1 MDDVQALI
9 EKIRRTIL
17 AEAEQKLADE
27 SFQHLRHSLH
37 CGRMKDADGGACVAG
52 ESGIVMEMYLKFYN
66 GRVERAS
73 YVSDGGGAS
82 CLCGSNTAEL
92 AIGKT
97 PKELLALKPSDVL
110 KRVQR
115 SGEGVEKQAML
126 AVESLHKAV
135 ESYWIARNGKGLNA
149 LQRRQPRF
157 VAVGRGTSYMQH
169 SH

>member
-9 EKIRRTIL
+9 EKIRKTIV

-27 SFQHLRHSLH
+27 TFQHLRHSLH
-37 CGRMKDADGGACVAG
+37 CGRMKDADGCGCVTG
-52 ESGIVMEMYLKFYN
+52 ESGVTMEMYLKFYK

-73 YVSDGGGAS
+73 YISDGGGVS
-82 CLCGSNTAEL
+82 CLCGSCGADL

-97 PKELLALKPSDVL
+97 TNELLRLKPSDL
-110 KRVQR
+110 LQRVQR
-115 SGEGVEKQAML
+115 SGEGVEKQALL
-126 AVESLHKAV
+126 AVEAIHKAV
-135 ESYWIARNGKGLNA
+135 EKYWVSKHGSGGPS

-157 VAVGRGTSYMQH
+157 VAVGRSTSHMQY